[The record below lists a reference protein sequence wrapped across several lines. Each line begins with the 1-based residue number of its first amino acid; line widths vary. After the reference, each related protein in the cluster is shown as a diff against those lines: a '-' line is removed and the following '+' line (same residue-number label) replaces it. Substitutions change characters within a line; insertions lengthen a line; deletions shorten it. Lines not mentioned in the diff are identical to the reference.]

1 MNKILKV
8 AVNSII
14 VFGLTKVVLS
24 EVEKRREKKKIIVI
38 KNNYSET
45 EA

>member
-1 MNKILKV
+1 MNKV
-8 AVNSII
+8 VGTII
-14 VFGLTKVVLS
+14 KVVVGLA
-24 EVEKRREKKKIIVI
+24 VVGAVTNGLEKRKEKKKVIVI

>member
-1 MNKILKV
+1 MNKV
-8 AVNSII
+8 VGT
-14 VFGLTKVVLS
+14 VVKVVLGLA
-24 EVEKRREKKKIIVI
+24 VAGALANGFEKRKEKKKVIVI